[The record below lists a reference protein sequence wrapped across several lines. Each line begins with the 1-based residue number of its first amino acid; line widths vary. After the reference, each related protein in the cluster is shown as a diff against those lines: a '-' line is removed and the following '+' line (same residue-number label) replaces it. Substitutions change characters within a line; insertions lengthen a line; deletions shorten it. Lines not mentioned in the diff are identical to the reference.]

1 MLPPSRTLRDLW
13 ASGPYSKLRG
23 HAKEGES
30 LGSVCSHACAQP
42 GTRRAEA
49 PRSCGG
55 SGIRSWGSSLK
66 SRTTLSHS
74 KEEILNLQKSSPD
87 PETRSPHARRDLAPR
102 RVEQWVLAARG
113 SVAHVNLNLSQA
125 RGESLVR
132 NYFRRSSIP
141 VSQKNL
147 AFSFYFPKSI

>member
-1 MLPPSRTLRDLW
+1 M
-13 ASGPYSKLRG
+13 
-23 HAKEGES
+23 
-30 LGSVCSHACAQP
+30 
-42 GTRRAEA
+42 
-49 PRSCGG
+49 
-55 SGIRSWGSSLK
+55 
-66 SRTTLSHS
+66 
-74 KEEILNLQKSSPD
+74 NLQKSSPD

-113 SVAHVNLNLSQA
+113 SVAHVNLNLSQT